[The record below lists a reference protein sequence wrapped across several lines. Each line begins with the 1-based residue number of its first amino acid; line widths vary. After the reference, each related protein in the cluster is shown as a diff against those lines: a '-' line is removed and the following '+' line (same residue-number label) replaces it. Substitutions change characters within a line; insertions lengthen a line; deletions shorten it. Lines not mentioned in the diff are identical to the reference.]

1 MHPAIEILPEQALLH
16 VRVSGAV
23 TGAELVA
30 INADAA
36 AQLDCKF
43 QLWQFIDIESICVS
57 PDEMH
62 TLARQDW
69 TCSLNSQLEKV
80 ALVGEAADLRPI
92 LDFYELYSKYW
103 VGRPNDFLS
112 EQFETPEQAMAWF
125 MPTAS
130 QEDPR
135 R

>member
-1 MHPAIEILPEQALLH
+1 MHPAIEIRPEQALLH
-16 VRVSGAV
+16 VRVSGMV

-36 AQLDCKF
+36 VQLDCRF
-43 QLWQFIDIESICVS
+43 QLWEFIDIESISVS

-80 ALVGEAADLRPI
+80 ALVGKAADLKPI
-92 LDFYELYSKYW
+92 LDFYELYSKHW

-112 EQFETPEQAMAWF
+112 EQFDTPAEALAWF
-125 MPTAS
+125 SAT
-130 QEDPR
+130 DG
-135 R
+135 